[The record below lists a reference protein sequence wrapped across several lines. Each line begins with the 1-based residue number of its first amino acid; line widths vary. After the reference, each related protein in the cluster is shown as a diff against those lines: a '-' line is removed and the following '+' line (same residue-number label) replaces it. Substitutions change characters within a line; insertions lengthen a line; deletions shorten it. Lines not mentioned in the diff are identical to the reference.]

1 VIIGGLACAVFGLI
15 VGLPALRIRGM
26 YLALATLAAFYL
38 ADFVGQQ
45 YQNNTVGAA
54 GFFLKPVFS
63 GTIAQQSASWAWLLL
78 AVLAGTIILFSWLR
92 SGRSGRAWRMI
103 RDHEI
108 AASIMGI
115 PVSRYKLSLF
125 VITSAIIGI
134 QGGLTAHFT
143 ESVTYDSFTLSL
155 SISVIAMIL
164 IGGLDS
170 QAGPLIGAIVIT
182 TLPIFVPD
190 IIGNFVGS
198 ANASQDASN
207 YSEVIYGALIMIFM
221 IKAPK
226 GLVGLI
232 QTTGRK
238 VLSRW
243 DGSRTSPLT
252 DPLVTKD
259 IPVPSGTPDP

>member
-1 VIIGGLACAVFGLI
+1 
-15 VGLPALRIRGM
+15 
-26 YLALATLAAFYL
+26 
-38 ADFVGQQ
+38 
-45 YQNNTVGAA
+45 
-54 GFFLKPVFS
+54 
-63 GTIAQQSASWAWLLL
+63 
-78 AVLAGTIILFSWLR
+78 
-92 SGRSGRAWRMI
+92 MI
-103 RDHEI
+103 RDHEN

-134 QGGLTAHFT
+134 QGGLTAHFA

-170 QAGPLIGAIVIT
+170 QAGPLIGAVVIT
-182 TLPIFVPD
+182 TMPIFVPD
-190 IIGNFVGS
+190 IINTFAS
-198 ANASQDASN
+198 SSNASQDASS
-207 YSEVIYGALIMIFM
+207 YAEVVYGALIVIFM

-232 QTTGRK
+232 QAIGRK

-252 DPLVTKD
+252 DPLTTKD
-259 IPVPSGTPDP
+259 IPVPSGTPEP

>member
-1 VIIGGLACAVFGLI
+1 
-15 VGLPALRIRGM
+15 
-26 YLALATLAAFYL
+26 
-38 ADFVGQQ
+38 
-45 YQNNTVGAA
+45 
-54 GFFLKPVFS
+54 
-63 GTIAQQSASWAWLLL
+63 
-78 AVLAGTIILFSWLR
+78 
-92 SGRSGRAWRMI
+92 
-103 RDHEI
+103 
-108 AASIMGI
+108 
-115 PVSRYKLSLF
+115 
-125 VITSAIIGI
+125 
-134 QGGLTAHFT
+134 
-143 ESVTYDSFTLSL
+143 VTYDSFTLSL
-155 SISVIAMIL
+155 SIAVIAMIL

-170 QAGPLIGAIVIT
+170 QAGPLIGAVVIT

-198 ANASQDASN
+198 SNASQDASN

-232 QTTGRK
+232 QATGRK

-252 DPLVTKD
+252 NPLATND